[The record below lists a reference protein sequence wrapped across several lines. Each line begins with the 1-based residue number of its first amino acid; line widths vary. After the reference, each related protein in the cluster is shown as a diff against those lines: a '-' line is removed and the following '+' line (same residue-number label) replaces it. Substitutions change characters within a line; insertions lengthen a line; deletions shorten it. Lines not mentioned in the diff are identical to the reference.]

1 MKAKLLAF
9 GFALMA
15 LTLTSCDDTT
25 GGIGG
30 SLTDEADKLKVQAD
44 TFNVGAHSIL
54 ANRILS
60 RSAKGYLGQI
70 KDLETQSEIT
80 ANLMSQLYVLPNFE
94 MPKKDIVQSK
104 DASGNIVADSCE
116 LRLYY
121 FTHFGDSLAPIK
133 ITTYELDHPVKEGK
147 KYLTDFDPEAE
158 GYLRTAANN
167 GLEVASTYTLTEF
180 TVPDSVKKEKNYV
193 PSIKVRLNKP
203 YTDKAGKVYNNYGT
217 YMMNKY
223 YENPNDFRNIY
234 KFLNNICPGFYFKV
248 TNGLG
253 SMAAIEAVQLVV
265 YYRYKDTKDKDKIK
279 TGVTQFTSTEE
290 VLQLTNFKSDQEQL
304 KALINTPDVSYLKTP
319 AGLFTEVELPINE
332 IMKGH
337 ENDTLNTAKFELQRI
352 TNKKASKYNMDI
364 PTNVLI
370 LPTDSAAIFFEK
382 NKLNDNKTS
391 FIATY
396 NAQSNSYKFNN
407 VAGIVN
413 YFIRNRATAGSN
425 PNWGKVLVIPVDLK
439 TTKDENKN
447 TVINKV
453 SYYMG
458 LTSTMLLGGD
468 KSKGNIKMSVVYSKF
483 HGR

>member
-15 LTLTSCDDTT
+15 FALTSCDDTT

-30 SLTDEADKLKVQAD
+30 SLTDETDKLKVQAD
-44 TFNVGAHSIL
+44 TFNVGSHSIL

-60 RSAKGYLGQI
+60 YSAKGYLGQI
-70 KDLETQSEIT
+70 KDPETQSEVT

-94 MPKKDIVQSK
+94 MPKKDIVESK
-104 DASGNIVADSCE
+104 DASGNIIADSCE

-121 FTHFGDSLAPIK
+121 SSHFGDSLAPIK

-158 GYLRTAANN
+158 GYLRTTANN
-167 GLEVASTYTLTEF
+167 GLEVVSTYTLTEF
-180 TVPDSVKKEKNYV
+180 TVPDSVKKDKNHT
-193 PSIKVRLNKP
+193 PSIRIKLNEP
-203 YTDKAGKVYNNYGT
+203 YTDKAGKTYNNYGT
-217 YMMNKY
+217 YMMDKY
-223 YENPNDFRNIY
+223 YENPNDFRNLY

-248 TNGLG
+248 TDGLG
-253 SMAAIEAVQLVV
+253 SMAAIEAVQLVI
-265 YYRYKDTKDKDKIK
+265 YYQYKDTKDKDKVK
-279 TGVTQFTSTEE
+279 TGATHFTSTEE

-304 KALINTPDVSYLKTP
+304 KALINTLDASYLKTP
-319 AGLFTEVELPINE
+319 AGLFTEVELPVSE

-352 TNKKASKYNMDI
+352 TNKKASQYNMDI

-370 LPTDSAAIFFEK
+370 LPTDSAVTFFEK
-382 NKLNDNKTS
+382 NKLIDNKTS
-391 FIATY
+391 YIAAY

-407 VAGIVN
+407 VAGIIN

-425 PNWGKVLVIPVDLK
+425 PNWGKVLVIPVEVK
-439 TTKDENKN
+439 TTKDGQDNV
-447 TVINKV
+447 VINKI
-453 SYYMG
+453 SYDMR

-468 KSKGNIKMSVVYSKF
+468 KSKGNIKMSVIYSKF

>member
-1 MKAKLLAF
+1 
-9 GFALMA
+9 
-15 LTLTSCDDTT
+15 
-25 GGIGG
+25 
-30 SLTDEADKLKVQAD
+30 
-44 TFNVGAHSIL
+44 
-54 ANRILS
+54 
-60 RSAKGYLGQI
+60 
-70 KDLETQSEIT
+70 
-80 ANLMSQLYVLPNFE
+80 
-94 MPKKDIVQSK
+94 
-104 DASGNIVADSCE
+104 
-116 LRLYY
+116 
-121 FTHFGDSLAPIK
+121 
-133 ITTYELDHPVKEGK
+133 
-147 KYLTDFDPEAE
+147 
-158 GYLRTAANN
+158 
-167 GLEVASTYTLTEF
+167 
-180 TVPDSVKKEKNYV
+180 
-193 PSIKVRLNKP
+193 
-203 YTDKAGKVYNNYGT
+203 
-217 YMMNKY
+217 
-223 YENPNDFRNIY
+223 
-234 KFLNNICPGFYFKV
+234 
-248 TNGLG
+248 
-253 SMAAIEAVQLVV
+253 MAAIEAVQLVI

-279 TGVTQFTSTEE
+279 TGVTHFTSTEE
-290 VLQLTNFKSDQEQL
+290 VLQLTNFTSDQEQL